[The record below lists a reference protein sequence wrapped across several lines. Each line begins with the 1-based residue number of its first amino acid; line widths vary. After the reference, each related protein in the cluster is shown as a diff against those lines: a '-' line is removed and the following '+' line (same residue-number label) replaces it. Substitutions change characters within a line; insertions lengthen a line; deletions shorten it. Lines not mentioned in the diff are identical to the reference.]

1 VVVHL
6 DGDRNASYGGAVVK
20 AKAGRKSRCSIDETL
35 KATEKLLDQP
45 LSAELAELAKALY
58 YGPREGLVNGL
69 VSAALR
75 VARGAVEDG
84 AMMAVKMATPH
95 TLQKPEVEYT
105 DLDGLTIA
113 AQRLEA
119 LSPKAFN
126 DVLELAYAYLLVLGA
141 EPRELA
147 RLGLVTV
154 GSGARAAAM
163 LIATA
168 EGAESMGVQL

>member
-1 VVVHL
+1 M
-6 DGDRNASYGGAVVK
+6 
-20 AKAGRKSRCSIDETL
+20 KAGRKSRRSIDATL

-45 LSAELAELAKALY
+45 LSAEL
-58 YGPREGLVNGL
+58 
-69 VSAALR
+69 
-75 VARGAVEDG
+75 
-84 AMMAVKMATPH
+84 VKMATPH

-168 EGAESMGVQL
+168 EAEGAES